1 VVTVGLLNAN
11 QVHPREVFSDAIAER
26 AASIILVHN
35 HPSGN
40 TDPSHEDIAVTK
52 RLVEAGEILGIKI
65 PDHIIVSKDGYTSM
79 KEMGLLP

>member
-1 VVTVGLLNAN
+1 L
-11 QVHPREVFSDAIAER
+11 
-26 AASIILVHN
+26 ILRS
-35 HPSGN
+35 SGN

-65 PDHIIVSKDGYTSM
+65 RDHIIVSKDGYTSM